1 MNAVLQCLFHTTPL
15 QEYFVSQAYVYDVN
29 VTNTHGM
36 QGVFAAVYGDL
47 ARAMASPNRSR
58 PIAPLTFKVAIGK
71 LYPQFQGHLQHDA
84 HECLSVLLQGL
95 NEDLSRPLVSPHS
108 PNKANSIQ
116 TTKPY
121 VDLPDSNNRPD
132 SEVAYEWWRAHVLRD
147 PSIITALF
155 TGQFK
160 SAVDCSQCGQAS
172 NRFEPFSFL
181 QVPLPA
187 SSSRWRTIY
196 VHLGHGHRIQKRKI
210 QLQSTAV
217 VADLLAA
224 IDDQNGAQTCST
236 HASVVV
242 AIVHSHKVHS
252 IVQPKQVLADIAQDL
267 HVYSYDGLAAPLSG
281 LPSPRRYQCVY
292 RRQRLVP
299 FYFLQPFRV
308 QLYGTPL
315 LVPSATPMT
324 GRDLYKWVHTHLPP
338 SPPSPLSTSSP
349 VQEVVDMYCS
359 RCLTSVAHTKRLA
372 LWSTPPILVVQLK
385 RFQSISETQS
395 MVKADASIRF
405 PATLS
410 LAPFLAATTTKST
423 NQPNPPPMPPPC
435 DTVNN
440 AICDKEDGQK
450 PDDPVPTPFV
460 WKDDIA
466 VTFPYPTAATD
477 PPGYDLYGIV
487 CHVGVLG
494 AGHYV
499 AYVHDGVTWWCVD
512 DMTVSV
518 VANLNLSTLMSAAY
532 LLFYQ
537 RRDMADVAM
546 DCWFPRSDASN
557 GIHVNVD
564 ELRRQMLF
572 KSTDKG
578 TSAGP
583 PAKTLPTKPSASS
596 HPPSK
601 LFPPMTLASSRLAS
615 PETPTDPPSPLQW
628 KSYHSTHGGPRFS
641 LLKSTKNVKRAPARI
656 PPLEVSVPSPAAV
669 AVGRT
674 GKSNNHAEAD
684 HQAEDENGRT
694 TDAALEDDDTDST
707 PASDDV
713 TVDDMD
719 RVIDNLKQWR
729 VDHARKVAGQYPIE
743 SNGGGNADETKV
755 LAMLAASTSSTD
767 NVEKLQQL
775 RHEVFELHVKD
786 ISRQLHRQMDLNNVA
801 DDDAF
806 DGAMVDSTGL
816 YIDTT

>member
-1 MNAVLQCLFHTTPL
+1 H
-15 QEYFVSQAYVYDVN
+15 
-29 VTNTHGM
+29 
-36 QGVFAAVYGDL
+36 
-47 ARAMASPNRSR
+47 
-58 PIAPLTFKVAIGK
+58 
-71 LYPQFQGHLQHDA
+71 
-84 HECLSVLLQGL
+84 
-95 NEDLSRPLVSPHS
+95 
-108 PNKANSIQ
+108 
-116 TTKPY
+116 
-121 VDLPDSNNRPD
+121 
-132 SEVAYEWWRAHVLRD
+132 
-147 PSIITALF
+147 
-155 TGQFK
+155 
-160 SAVDCSQCGQAS
+160 GQA
-172 NRFEPFSFL
+172 
-181 QVPLPA
+181 
-187 SSSRWRTIY
+187 
-196 VHLGHGHRIQKRKI
+196 
-210 QLQSTAV
+210 
-217 VADLLAA
+217 
-224 IDDQNGAQTCST
+224 
-236 HASVVV
+236 
-242 AIVHSHKVHS
+242 
-252 IVQPKQVLADIAQDL
+252 
-267 HVYSYDGLAAPLSG
+267 
-281 LPSPRRYQCVY
+281 
-292 RRQRLVP
+292 
-299 FYFLQPFRV
+299 
-308 QLYGTPL
+308 
-315 LVPSATPMT
+315 
-324 GRDLYKWVHTHLPP
+324 
-338 SPPSPLSTSSP
+338 
-349 VQEVVDMYCS
+349 QEVVDMYCS